1 MPYDEKL
8 AQQLRHILAVRT
20 GVSEQPMFGGLC
32 FLLNGNMLCGVNR
45 ERLMFRV
52 GKEQDAVA
60 LARPGAQP
68 MNFTGRTMP
77 GFVFVDSARCEGQ
90 ALAQWV
96 DLAARYVGELPPK
109 EKASRASRSRS
120 AHPETRIGR

>member
-8 AQQLRHILAVRT
+8 AQQLRQALSTRA
-20 GVSEQPMFGGLC
+20 GVSEQRMFGGLC
-32 FLLNGNMLCGVNR
+32 FLLHGNMLCGVNR

-60 LARPGAQP
+60 LARPGARP

-77 GFVFVDSARCEGQ
+77 GFVFVDSAQLEPR
-90 ALAQWV
+90 ALLQWV
-96 DLAARYVGELPPK
+96 ELAASYVGALPAK
-109 EKASRASRSRS
+109 EKASQA
-120 AHPETRIGR
+120 GRTS